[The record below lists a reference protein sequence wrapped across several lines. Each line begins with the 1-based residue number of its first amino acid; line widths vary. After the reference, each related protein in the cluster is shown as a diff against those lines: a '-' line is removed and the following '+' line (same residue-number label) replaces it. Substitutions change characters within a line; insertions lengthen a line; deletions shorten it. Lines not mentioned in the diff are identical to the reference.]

1 MSRENVEAFKQAVD
15 AINRRDVEALLEKV
29 DRDVEWHPGL
39 GALLGGEAT
48 VHRGHDGVRE
58 LLRDLYEAFAE
69 FDVKVSEIRD
79 LDDRIVAIGRIRG
92 RGTESGADT
101 DSPSA
106 YLVQFKDSKAILVRT
121 YLDPKEA
128 LEAVGLSE

>member
-1 MSRENVEAFKQAVD
+1 MSEKNVEAFKQAVD

-69 FDVKVSEIRD
+69 FDIRVSEIRD

-106 YLVQFKDSKAILVRT
+106 YLIQFKDNKAILVRT
-121 YLDPKEA
+121 YLDPNEA
-128 LEAVGLSE
+128 LEAAGLRG